1 MRTFSLALLLS
12 LVLPLAG
19 TAVAQQTAT
28 TAGTT
33 TAQEVYLRPGD
44 AVRVEI
50 WREGELSGEFLVNVN
65 GTITLPLLG
74 EVKVTEIPAN
84 RLRDVLTER
93 YRVNLRNPSINVTPL
108 RRVNVLGEVQ
118 KPGIYGVDPTI
129 TLAGVVAL
137 AGGTTPDGDLNQ
149 IQIMREGQ
157 VIRERVGAATTLSGA
172 DIRSG
177 DQVMVNRRSWLAR
190 NTPFVVS
197 ALLSVTSIIT
207 SIIIA
212 TSNGQ

>member
-1 MRTFSLALLLS
+1 MRTFSLILLLS
-12 LVLPLAG
+12 LFLPLAED
-19 TAVAQQTAT
+19 ALAQQP
-28 TAGTT
+28 AGTG
-33 TAQEVYLRPGD
+33 QQSVYLRPGD

-74 EVKVTEIPAN
+74 EVKVTEIPADQ
-84 RLRDVLTER
+84 LRDVLTEK

-157 VIRERVGAATTLSGA
+157 VIRDRVGSAQTLTGA

-177 DQVMVNRRSWLAR
+177 DQVMVNRRSWFAR
-190 NTPFVVS
+190 NTAFVVS
-197 ALLSVTSIIT
+197 ALLSVTSIFT
-207 SIIIA
+207 TIIIA
-212 TSNGQ
+212 TRRSP